1 MDDETAEE
9 RVLEV
14 ADRLFYEQGMRTV
27 GMDQIRDASGVSLKR
42 LYRLFPAKDELA
54 EVVLR
59 RREEA
64 FLRSLGDAAAAA
76 AGPREAILGFFDDLH
91 EWFTEPDYRGCPF
104 INAFAEMRS
113 TSQPITAVAVH
124 QKRALE
130 RHLDGLVRAA
140 GAPPALTS
148 QLLILANGAMATS
161 AMLGSPEAAR
171 QARAAAAALLDAAE
185 I

>member
-1 MDDETAEE
+1 MNDETAEGH
-9 RVLEV
+9 VLEV
-14 ADRLFYEQGMRTV
+14 ADRLFYEQGIRAV
-27 GMDQIRDASGVSLKR
+27 GMDQIRDASGISLKR
-42 LYRLFPAKDELA
+42 LYRLFPAKGELV
-54 EVVLR
+54 EMVLR

-64 FLRSLGDAAAAA
+64 FMHSLTEAASAA

-104 INAFAEMRS
+104 INAYAEMRS
-113 TSQPITAVAVH
+113 TSPTISDIAVH

-140 GAPPALTS
+140 SGPPALAS

-171 QARAAAAALLDAAE
+171 QAKTAAASLLDAARV
-185 I
+185 

>member
-1 MDDETAEE
+1 MNDEIAEE
-9 RVLEV
+9 SVLEV
-14 ADRLFYEQGMRTV
+14 ADRLFYAQGIRTV

-42 LYRLFPAKDELA
+42 LYRLFPTKNELA

-59 RREEA
+59 RREDT
-64 FLRSLGDAAAAA
+64 FLRSLADAEAAAK
-76 AGPREAILGFFDDLH
+76 GPREAILGFFDDLY

-104 INAFAEMRS
+104 LNAFAEMRS
-113 TSQPITAVAVH
+113 TSQPITDVAVH

-130 RHLDGLVRAA
+130 RHFDELVRAA
-140 GAPPALTS
+140 GGPPALAG

-161 AMLGSPEAAR
+161 AMLGSPEPAWHAK
-171 QARAAAAALLDAAE
+171 AAAATLLDVAE